1 MDRAN
6 ISDRAS
12 IARLYPF
19 AAFLG
24 EANANV
30 RARAS
35 IWRGV
40 EIIAGPDAEGW
51 FAMTRASRHAG
62 EREVAGGA
70 RFLCPFAKAT
80 SHAPDYPAPAEVA
93 ATAAPPLTTPSSTGS
108 SPLLAPCRWRRRYS
122 PQGAPPLGPSAAEF
136 R

>member
-6 ISDRAS
+6 INDRAS

-30 RARAS
+30 RARTS

-40 EIIAGPDAEGW
+40 EIIAGPDADGW
-51 FAMTRASRHAG
+51 FPMTRASRHAG
-62 EREVAGGA
+62 ERELLGGA
-70 RFLCPFAKAT
+70 VFLCPFAQAT
-80 SHAPDYPAPAEVA
+80 GHAPDYPMPAPGGGGTDSRASAYDDFIEKIIAAARAMPAEP
-93 ATAAPPLTTPSSTGS
+93 AP
-108 SPLLAPCRWRRRYS
+108 
-122 PQGAPPLGPSAAEF
+122 GAGDIRLKGL
-136 R
+136 RQ

>member
-1 MDRAN
+1 MDRTN
-6 ISDRAS
+6 INDRAS

-24 EANANV
+24 EANANM

-35 IWRGV
+35 MWRGV

-70 RFLCPFAKAT
+70 RFLCPFAEAT
-80 SHAPDYPAPAEVA
+80 GHAPDYPAPAVGAGDADGRTTAYDAFIDKIIA
-93 ATAAPPLTTPSSTGS
+93 AACAMPPEPAP
-108 SPLLAPCRWRRRYS
+108 
-122 PQGAPPLGPSAAEF
+122 GAGDIRL
-136 R
+136 

>member
-62 EREVAGGA
+62 ERDVAGGA
-70 RFLCPFAKAT
+70 RFLCPFAQAT
-80 SHAPDYPAPAEVA
+80 GHAPDDPAPAAGGGGGDGRTGAYDAFIDKIIDVA
-93 ATAAPPLTTPSSTGS
+93 RAMPPEPAP
-108 SPLLAPCRWRRRYS
+108 
-122 PQGAPPLGPSAAEF
+122 GAGDIRLRGL
-136 R
+136 RQ

>member
-6 ISDRAS
+6 INDRTS

-24 EANANV
+24 EANANM

-35 IWRGV
+35 MWRGV

-70 RFLCPFAKAT
+70 RFLCPFAQAT
-80 SHAPDYPAPAEVA
+80 GHAPDYPAPAA
-93 ATAAPPLTTPSSTGS
+93 ASGGDDGRAAAYDGFIDNIIAAARAMPPEP
-108 SPLLAPCRWRRRYS
+108 AP
-122 PQGAPPLGPSAAEF
+122 GPGDI
-136 R
+136 RLRGLRQ

>member
-6 ISDRAS
+6 VNDRAS

-40 EIIAGPDAEGW
+40 EITAGADAEGW
-51 FAMTRASRHAG
+51 FPMTRASRHAG

-70 RFLCPFAKAT
+70 RFLCPFAQGT
-80 SHAPDYPAPAEVA
+80 GHAPDYPAPAVDGGGADGRIA
-93 ATAAPPLTTPSSTGS
+93 AYETFIDRIIAAARAMPPEP
-108 SPLLAPCRWRRRYS
+108 AP
-122 PQGAPPLGPSAAEF
+122 GAGDIRLKGL
-136 R
+136 RQ

>member
-6 ISDRAS
+6 IDDRAS

-24 EANANV
+24 EANANM

-40 EIIAGPDAEGW
+40 EIIAGPDDEGW
-51 FAMTRASRHAG
+51 FPMTRASRHAG
-62 EREVAGGA
+62 ERELPGGA
-70 RFLCPFAKAT
+70 VFLCPFAQAT
-80 SHAPDYPAPAEVA
+80 GHAPDYPAPTAGEGA
-93 ATAAPPLTTPSSTGS
+93 ADWRTTAYDAFIDKIIAAARPMPPEPAP
-108 SPLLAPCRWRRRYS
+108 
-122 PQGAPPLGPSAAEF
+122 GAGDIRLKGL
-136 R
+136 RQ

>member
-1 MDRAN
+1 MDRTN
-6 ISDRAS
+6 INDRAS

-19 AAFLG
+19 AAFLA

-35 IWRGV
+35 MWRGV

-51 FAMTRASRHAG
+51 FPMTRASRHAG

-70 RFLCPFAKAT
+70 RFLCPFAEAT
-80 SHAPDYPAPAEVA
+80 GHAPDCFAPAAGAGGADGRTTAYDAFIDKIIAAARAMPPEPAP
-93 ATAAPPLTTPSSTGS
+93 
-108 SPLLAPCRWRRRYS
+108 
-122 PQGAPPLGPSAAEF
+122 GAGDIRLKGL
-136 R
+136 RQ

>member
-6 ISDRAS
+6 INDRAS

-40 EIIAGPDAEGW
+40 EIIAGADAEGW

-70 RFLCPFAKAT
+70 RFLCPFAQAT
-80 SHAPDYPAPAEVA
+80 GHAPDYPAPAAGGGGGDGRTADYDTFIDKIIA
-93 ATAAPPLTTPSSTGS
+93 AARAMPPEPAP
-108 SPLLAPCRWRRRYS
+108 
-122 PQGAPPLGPSAAEF
+122 GAGDIRLRGL
-136 R
+136 RQ

>member
-6 ISDRAS
+6 VNDRAS

-24 EANANV
+24 EGNANV
-30 RARAS
+30 RARTS

-51 FAMTRASRHAG
+51 FPMTRASRHVG
-62 EREVAGGA
+62 ERELAGGA
-70 RFLCPFAKAT
+70 VFLCPFAQAT
-80 SHAPDYPAPAEVA
+80 GHAPDYPVPAAGGGGADSRATDYDAFIGKIIAAARTMPPEPAP
-93 ATAAPPLTTPSSTGS
+93 
-108 SPLLAPCRWRRRYS
+108 
-122 PQGAPPLGPSAAEF
+122 GAGDIRLKGL
-136 R
+136 RQ